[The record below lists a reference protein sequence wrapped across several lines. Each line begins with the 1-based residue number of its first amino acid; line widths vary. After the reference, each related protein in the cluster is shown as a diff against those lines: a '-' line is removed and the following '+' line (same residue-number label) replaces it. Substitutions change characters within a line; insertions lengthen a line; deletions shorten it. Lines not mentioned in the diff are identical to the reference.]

1 MLWAQDTSH
10 LHSTLAEYIRSMET
24 DAIHPGDGLFPPDHY
39 PTYAFDRSEQA
50 LRMLHDVGKLRG
62 ERLALARNR
71 AHRCA
76 SAESEATCRLGRRLV
91 IRLRLRLRLRLGRAG
106 GLKARGYAKHR
117 RSEPLLLLRQ
127 LDVVV
132 DQTRCPQLVE
142 QQCRVDLEQLAR
154 TLAQP
159 VRVSR
164 WLA

>member
-1 MLWAQDTSH
+1 MYKENTKKQQRENSFERNMKSYCRVAAAAVVVARLCH
-10 LHSTLAEYIRSMET
+10 RI
-24 DAIHPGDGLFPPDHY
+24 
-39 PTYAFDRSEQA
+39 
-50 LRMLHDVGKLRG
+50 G
-62 ERLALARNR
+62 ERLAFARNR

-91 IRLRLRLRLRLGRAG
+91 VRLRLRLRLRLGRAG

-142 QQCRVDLEQLAR
+142 QQCSVDLEQLAR